1 MEETNVTIFNLEDEE
16 LEFYILGSNIKNIF
30 SICENNEEKG
40 FIINYLLTEMMK
52 MMRQID
58 SQKFPK
64 KGILFF
70 IGDLEDVYK
79 WYVYFFKNHFC
90 LSFEILKSI
99 FHIVRTTLQCLASM
113 TDMNGYECA
122 AFISCWH
129 CMEFLIMNQ
138 HISK

>member
-1 MEETNVTIFNLEDEE
+1 MEETNATKFHLEDEE
-16 LEFYILGSNIKNIF
+16 LCVNILGSNIKNIF

-58 SQKFPK
+58 SQNLPK

-79 WYVYFFKNHFC
+79 WYVYFFKSLFIFY
-90 LSFEILKSI
+90 LFEIFKSI
-99 FHIVRTTLQCLASM
+99 FILLGLHYNA
-113 TDMNGYECA
+113 
-122 AFISCWH
+122 WH
-129 CMEFLIMNQ
+129 P
-138 HISK
+138 

>member
-1 MEETNVTIFNLEDEE
+1 MLLHSIWKMKNWVFISWVVT
-16 LEFYILGSNIKNIF
+16 YKNIF

-79 WYVYFFKNHFC
+79 WYVYFFKNLSYF
-90 LSFEILKSI
+90 LSF
-99 FHIVRTTLQCLASM
+99 
-113 TDMNGYECA
+113 
-122 AFISCWH
+122 
-129 CMEFLIMNQ
+129 
-138 HISK
+138 